1 MCLCPSISYEDAT
14 AVVTMGE
21 GKFYSLGLDLNLMA
35 TMSLLELLQ
44 FSNDLQKLLARLLTF
59 PLVTV
64 AAINGKLLYSLTY
77 NHFCSVRIVC
87 TTIIII
93 TTLMEDN
100 VKGEIGIVTLLLRCL
115 ANQPYSL
122 MPSMSLVYFY
132 IFPCTALCVPGVHK
146 RRSWAPVYTNCPS
159 C

>member
-93 TTLMEDN
+93 TALMEDN
-100 VKGEIGIVTLLLRCL
+100 VKGGNGHSYP
-115 ANQPYSL
+115 A
-122 MPSMSLVYFY
+122 
-132 IFPCTALCVPGVHK
+132 A
-146 RRSWAPVYTNCPS
+146 
-159 C
+159 